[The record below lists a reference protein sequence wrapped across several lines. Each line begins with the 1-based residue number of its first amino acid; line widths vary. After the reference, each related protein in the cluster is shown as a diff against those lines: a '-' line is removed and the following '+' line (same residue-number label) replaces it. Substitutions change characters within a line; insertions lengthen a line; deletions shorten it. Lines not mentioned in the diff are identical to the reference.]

1 MDINGEVFKFV
12 DPDKDLTEGP
22 YRFFDIFII
31 LLIVSSIIL
40 IVLES
45 FATLYVTYKNYSV
58 TRKFSLLL
66 SLLLNM
72 ECAYVRR
79 IGYIPAKNIL
89 T

>member
-45 FATLYVTYKNYSV
+45 FATLYVTYK
-58 TRKFSLLL
+58 KLFS
-66 SLLLNM
+66 NT
-72 ECAYVRR
+72 EVFIVAIFTIEY
-79 IGYIPAKNIL
+79 GKYW
-89 T
+89 